1 MTFNSL
7 AMTSRAG
14 VERSTRAAWN
24 IPRRARRAQPE
35 RTPWRPVQG
44 AAWQAMRSAEEGSRL
59 ADIKDF
65 ANFQARLDESIKG
78 MDGLLRRHPKDPMLV
93 SIRRLYLESPPLTRG
108 GERRVP
114 TMAVYV

>member
-7 AMTSRAG
+7 AMTRRAG

-24 IPRRARRAQPE
+24 IPRRARWAQPE

-65 ANFQARLDESIKG
+65 ADFQARLHESIKG
-78 MDGLLRRHPKDPMLV
+78 MGGPLRPHPQDPMLV
-93 SIRRLYLESPPLTRG
+93 SILRPLAPAQERAG
-108 GERRVP
+108 GG
-114 TMAVYV
+114 